1 MNEILIMSLSLATEI
16 IEKTPNIGL
25 IGSNYF
31 NSLLCVSSFLYN
43 STTRYLSL
51 DLQKYSK
58 VYQADLVD
66 CLLVIYNISD
76 LVDLPLFVKQ
86 MLEELEKQTIIREL
100 WETDRGYR
108 LLIERKNENSKAIFN
123 RL

>member
-1 MNEILIMSLSLATEI
+1 MSLSLATEI
-16 IEKTPNIGL
+16 IEKTPNIDL

-66 CLLVIYNISD
+66 YLLVIYNISD

-100 WETDRGYR
+100 WESDRGYR